1 MEDDVDIYADLPS
14 LDLIPVKN
22 DQDCN
27 CKELKKELDS
37 LASKLENM
45 QKIKT
50 NLEKNLSS
58 LLKTAKAEISRKDKM
73 INDLRKQL
81 DDVTFR
87 RSNRSEA
94 SGSSTH
100 RLPRQ
105 HSAKYENVPWTHS
118 QESETE
124 SHEIQFHHDD
134 YKSRKPQTDVNRIP
148 TLFGERLQKRLME
161 NEEEEKKQKAMLK
174 LVVEVK
180 SADIP
185 ENNVVENDKEIGS
198 QFGTND
204 NNESNIERCSNS
216 EPPDR
221 EPYKKKRTNEEDD
234 TRRHKRLKMEN
245 NEDKTTTEDTDHNY
259 LTRYAVTDNSAQ
271 YENKDGPVKFENR
284 PNAGHSFK
292 KEEISFYTGRRASSE
307 YRDTKQDRNCT
318 NGWRS
323 YSKNNSTK
331 DHDSS
336 NVKNDLVD
344 GLRNSRTS
352 NYVSERFNIGYKKNE
367 YSHRHSPPRRRS
379 YSRSRSDYESSS
391 SHRLRE
397 RSSRTYREKKYDDY
411 ISRGLKIYS
420 QLCMQQQFD
429 QDCNCKELKKELDSL
444 SSKLENMQKIKT
456 NLEKNLSSLLKTA
469 KAEISRKDKMI
480 NDLRKQLDDV
490 TFRRSNRREA
500 SGSSTHRLPRQHS
513 AKYENVPWTHS
524 QENET
529 ESHEI
534 QFHHDDY
541 KSRKPQTDVNRI
553 PTLFGERL
561 QKRLMENEEEEKKQK
576 AMLKVVVEVKS
587 ADIPEN
593 NVVENDKEIG
603 SQFGTNDNNESN
615 IERCSNSEP
624 PDRESYK
631 KKRTNEEDDTRGH
644 KRLKME
650 NNEDKTTTEET
661 DRNYLTRYAVTDNS
675 AQYENKDG
683 PVKFENRPNA
693 EHSFKKEEVS
703 FYTGRRASSEY
714 RDTKQDRNCTNGWR
728 SYSKNNSTKDHDS
741 SNVKNDL
748 VDGLRNSRTSNYV
761 SERINNGYKKNE
773 YSHRHSP
780 PRRRSYSRSRSDYES
795 SSSNRLRSSRTYRE
809 KKYDDYIY
817 DSRYKNERLKKNRES
832 EESDGKTRYRRGER
846 DVLRDRSR
854 YLSDVEDRESSS
866 SYKNKKYENHRI
878 KKETENVLNDKKL
891 HESNKA
897 AAETNS
903 RKSSSRTNSAG
914 KNIEHKEKNE
924 SKIKSKNSIEN
935 TSVCVAMKD
944 LEEGEILDSPEN
956 KNNSIKISDENNV
969 KSVSVEDKNEDI
981 SVNVFID
988 DKSIRFKND
997 VNSTEVADIS
1007 TKKIEV
1013 APYLQQNLYN
1023 CRKNEDTCKSHINKD
1038 LMDSVAQNIGAIE
1051 QVHDSDID
1059 DNDKNDA
1066 DKTSND
1072 FITDTITETVVT
1084 ETAVTETAVIE
1095 TAVAEIAV
1103 TETAIIET
1111 AESAKIKETTA
1122 DIENVT
1128 KIKELDDSSDQ
1139 FESATK
1145 KEEIDNPNIES
1156 VVEITEVNNFNID
1169 NSIHEIDG
1177 DELKTST
1184 AKFVT
1189 KVEAV
1194 LNCDIEDRDKSQ
1206 APIESETFHQTSSKS
1221 NVETCLNDHN
1231 YVQSPSIDV
1240 SDLGATKKS
1249 PLKSECGEAVPETTT
1264 TSKET
1269 KAEKTINVQ
1278 SVNSVKR
1285 TVSSTVKNKKDQQ
1298 SKGILISHRRKAVI
1312 LSDSNASMTVL
1323 MNANV
1328 AKTSSIIN
1336 NCNDNDSTL
1345 KPRACKIS
1353 RVTAK
1358 TCK

>member
-14 LDLIPVKN
+14 LDLNPVKN

-100 RLPRQ
+100 RLPHQ
-105 HSAKYENVPWTHS
+105 HTAKYENVPSTHS

-124 SHEIQFHHDD
+124 SHEIQFHHDE

-161 NEEEEKKQKAMLK
+161 SEEEEKKQKEMLK
-174 LVVEVK
+174 L
-180 SADIP
+180 
-185 ENNVVENDKEIGS
+185 G
-198 QFGTND
+198 
-204 NNESNIERCSNS
+204 
-216 EPPDR
+216 
-221 EPYKKKRTNEEDD
+221 
-234 TRRHKRLKMEN
+234 
-245 NEDKTTTEDTDHNY
+245 
-259 LTRYAVTDNSAQ
+259 
-271 YENKDGPVKFENR
+271 
-284 PNAGHSFK
+284 
-292 KEEISFYTGRRASSE
+292 
-307 YRDTKQDRNCT
+307 
-318 NGWRS
+318 
-323 YSKNNSTK
+323 
-331 DHDSS
+331 
-336 NVKNDLVD
+336 
-344 GLRNSRTS
+344 
-352 NYVSERFNIGYKKNE
+352 
-367 YSHRHSPPRRRS
+367 
-379 YSRSRSDYESSS
+379 
-391 SHRLRE
+391 
-397 RSSRTYREKKYDDY
+397 
-411 ISRGLKIYS
+411 
-420 QLCMQQQFD
+420 
-429 QDCNCKELKKELDSL
+429 
-444 SSKLENMQKIKT
+444 
-456 NLEKNLSSLLKTA
+456 
-469 KAEISRKDKMI
+469 
-480 NDLRKQLDDV
+480 
-490 TFRRSNRREA
+490 
-500 SGSSTHRLPRQHS
+500 
-513 AKYENVPWTHS
+513 
-524 QENET
+524 
-529 ESHEI
+529 
-534 QFHHDDY
+534 
-541 KSRKPQTDVNRI
+541 
-553 PTLFGERL
+553 
-561 QKRLMENEEEEKKQK
+561 
-576 AMLKVVVEVKS
+576 VEVKS

-631 KKRTNEEDDTRGH
+631 KKRTNEEDDTRRH

-661 DRNYLTRYAVTDNS
+661 DYNYLTQYPVTDNS

-693 EHSFKKEEVS
+693 GHSFKKEEVP
-703 FYTGRRASSEY
+703 FCTGRRASSEY
-714 RDTKQDRNCTNGWR
+714 RDTKQDRSCANGWR
-728 SYSKNNSTKDHDS
+728 SDSKNNSTKDHDS

-748 VDGLRNSRTSNYV
+748 VDSLRNSRTSNYV
-761 SERINNGYKKNE
+761 SERFNNGYKKNE

-795 SSSNRLRSSRTYRE
+795 SSSHRLRERSSRTYRE
-809 KKYDDYIY
+809 KKHDDYIY
-817 DSRYKNERLKKNRES
+817 DSRYKNERLKKNHES

-854 YLSDVEDRESSS
+854 YSSDRESSS
-866 SYKNKKYENHRI
+866 SYKNKN
-878 KKETENVLNDKKL
+878 
-891 HESNKA
+891 
-897 AAETNS
+897 TNQ
-903 RKSSSRTNSAG
+903 
-914 KNIEHKEKNE
+914 
-924 SKIKSKNSIEN
+924 
-935 TSVCVAMKD
+935 
-944 LEEGEILDSPEN
+944 L
-956 KNNSIKISDENNV
+956 
-969 KSVSVEDKNEDI
+969 
-981 SVNVFID
+981 
-988 DKSIRFKND
+988 
-997 VNSTEVADIS
+997 EVADIS

-1013 APYLQQNLYN
+1013 APYLQQNLKDCGEAIQLSSSKNDEIYN

-1066 DKTSND
+1066 DKTSKD
-1072 FITDTITETVVT
+1072 FITDAITETVVT
-1084 ETAVTETAVIE
+1084 ETAVTETAVTETAVIE
-1095 TAVAEIAV
+1095 TAVTEIAV
-1103 TETAIIET
+1103 TETAITET
-1111 AESAKIKETTA
+1111 AESVKIKETTA
-1122 DIENVT
+1122 DIESVT
-1128 KIKELDDSSDQ
+1128 KIKESDDSNNQ

-1145 KEEIDNPNIES
+1145 IDIPNIES

-1169 NSIHEIDG
+1169 NSIHKIDG

-1184 AKFVT
+1184 AKVVT

-1206 APIESETFHQTSSKS
+1206 APIESETFHQMSSKS

-1264 TSKET
+1264 TTTSKET
-1269 KAEKTINVQ
+1269 KAEKINVQ

-1323 MNANV
+1323 MNAN
-1328 AKTSSIIN
+1328 
-1336 NCNDNDSTL
+1336 
-1345 KPRACKIS
+1345 
-1353 RVTAK
+1353 
-1358 TCK
+1358 

>member
-1 MEDDVDIYADLPS
+1 
-14 LDLIPVKN
+14 
-22 DQDCN
+22 
-27 CKELKKELDS
+27 
-37 LASKLENM
+37 M

-105 HSAKYENVPWTHS
+105 HTAKYENVPSTHS

-124 SHEIQFHHDD
+124 SHEIQFHHDE
-134 YKSRKPQTDVNRIP
+134 YKSKKPQTDVNRIP

-161 NEEEEKKQKAMLK
+161 SEEEEKKQKEMLK
-174 LVVEVK
+174 LGVEVK

-204 NNESNIERCSNS
+204 NNKSNIERCSNS

-221 EPYKKKRTNEEDD
+221 ESYKKKRTNEEDD

-245 NEDKTTTEDTDHNY
+245 NEDKTTTEETDYNY
-259 LTRYAVTDNSAQ
+259 LTQYPVTDNSAQ
-271 YENKDGPVKFENR
+271 YENKDGAVKFENR
-284 PNAGHSFK
+284 PNAGYSFK
-292 KEEISFYTGRRASSE
+292 KEEVPFCTGRRASSE
-307 YRDTKQDRNCT
+307 YRDTKQDRSCT

-323 YSKNNSTK
+323 DSKNNSTK

-344 GLRNSRTS
+344 SLRNSRTS
-352 NYVSERFNIGYKKNE
+352 NYVSERFNNGYKKNE

-397 RSSRTYREKKYDDY
+397 RSSRTYREKK
-411 ISRGLKIYS
+411 
-420 QLCMQQQFD
+420 
-429 QDCNCKELKKELDSL
+429 
-444 SSKLENMQKIKT
+444 
-456 NLEKNLSSLLKTA
+456 
-469 KAEISRKDKMI
+469 
-480 NDLRKQLDDV
+480 
-490 TFRRSNRREA
+490 
-500 SGSSTHRLPRQHS
+500 H
-513 AKYENVPWTHS
+513 
-524 QENET
+524 
-529 ESHEI
+529 
-534 QFHHDDY
+534 
-541 KSRKPQTDVNRI
+541 
-553 PTLFGERL
+553 
-561 QKRLMENEEEEKKQK
+561 
-576 AMLKVVVEVKS
+576 
-587 ADIPEN
+587 
-593 NVVENDKEIG
+593 
-603 SQFGTNDNNESN
+603 
-615 IERCSNSEP
+615 
-624 PDRESYK
+624 
-631 KKRTNEEDDTRGH
+631 
-644 KRLKME
+644 
-650 NNEDKTTTEET
+650 
-661 DRNYLTRYAVTDNS
+661 
-675 AQYENKDG
+675 
-683 PVKFENRPNA
+683 
-693 EHSFKKEEVS
+693 
-703 FYTGRRASSEY
+703 
-714 RDTKQDRNCTNGWR
+714 
-728 SYSKNNSTKDHDS
+728 
-741 SNVKNDL
+741 
-748 VDGLRNSRTSNYV
+748 
-761 SERINNGYKKNE
+761 
-773 YSHRHSP
+773 
-780 PRRRSYSRSRSDYES
+780 
-795 SSSNRLRSSRTYRE
+795 
-809 KKYDDYIY
+809 DDYIY
-817 DSRYKNERLKKNRES
+817 DSRYKNERLKKNHES

-854 YLSDVEDRESSS
+854 YSSDRESSS

-891 HESNKA
+891 HEGNKA

-914 KNIEHKEKNE
+914 KNVEHKEKNE

-956 KNNSIKISDENNV
+956 KNNSIKISKDNKMEENDV

-981 SVNVFID
+981 SVNVFVD

-997 VNSTEVADIS
+997 VNSTNQLEVADIS

-1013 APYLQQNLYN
+1013 LPYLQQNLKDCGEAIQLSSSKNDEIYN

-1066 DKTSND
+1066 DKTSKD
-1072 FITDTITETVVT
+1072 FITDAITETVVT
-1084 ETAVTETAVIE
+1084 ETAVTETAVTETAVIE
-1095 TAVAEIAV
+1095 TAVTEIAV
-1103 TETAIIET
+1103 TETAITET

-1122 DIENVT
+1122 DIESVT
-1128 KIKELDDSSDQ
+1128 KIKESDDSSNQ

-1145 KEEIDNPNIES
+1145 IDIPNIES

-1169 NSIHEIDG
+1169 NSIHKIDG

-1184 AKFVT
+1184 AKVVT

-1206 APIESETFHQTSSKS
+1206 APIESETFHQMSSKS

-1249 PLKSECGEAVPETTT
+1249 PLKSECGEAVPETTTT

-1336 NCNDNDSTL
+1336 NCSDNDSTL

>member
-1 MEDDVDIYADLPS
+1 
-14 LDLIPVKN
+14 
-22 DQDCN
+22 
-27 CKELKKELDS
+27 
-37 LASKLENM
+37 
-45 QKIKT
+45 
-50 NLEKNLSS
+50 
-58 LLKTAKAEISRKDKM
+58 M

-105 HSAKYENVPWTHS
+105 HTAKYENVPSTHS

-161 NEEEEKKQKAMLK
+161 NEEEEKKQKAILK
-174 LVVEVK
+174 L
-180 SADIP
+180 
-185 ENNVVENDKEIGS
+185 G
-198 QFGTND
+198 
-204 NNESNIERCSNS
+204 
-216 EPPDR
+216 
-221 EPYKKKRTNEEDD
+221 
-234 TRRHKRLKMEN
+234 
-245 NEDKTTTEDTDHNY
+245 
-259 LTRYAVTDNSAQ
+259 
-271 YENKDGPVKFENR
+271 
-284 PNAGHSFK
+284 
-292 KEEISFYTGRRASSE
+292 
-307 YRDTKQDRNCT
+307 
-318 NGWRS
+318 
-323 YSKNNSTK
+323 
-331 DHDSS
+331 
-336 NVKNDLVD
+336 
-344 GLRNSRTS
+344 
-352 NYVSERFNIGYKKNE
+352 
-367 YSHRHSPPRRRS
+367 
-379 YSRSRSDYESSS
+379 
-391 SHRLRE
+391 
-397 RSSRTYREKKYDDY
+397 
-411 ISRGLKIYS
+411 
-420 QLCMQQQFD
+420 
-429 QDCNCKELKKELDSL
+429 
-444 SSKLENMQKIKT
+444 
-456 NLEKNLSSLLKTA
+456 
-469 KAEISRKDKMI
+469 
-480 NDLRKQLDDV
+480 
-490 TFRRSNRREA
+490 
-500 SGSSTHRLPRQHS
+500 
-513 AKYENVPWTHS
+513 
-524 QENET
+524 
-529 ESHEI
+529 
-534 QFHHDDY
+534 
-541 KSRKPQTDVNRI
+541 
-553 PTLFGERL
+553 
-561 QKRLMENEEEEKKQK
+561 
-576 AMLKVVVEVKS
+576 VEVKS

-631 KKRTNEEDDTRGH
+631 KKRTNEEDDTRRR
-644 KRLKME
+644 KRLKIE

-661 DRNYLTRYAVTDNS
+661 DYNYLTRYAVTDNS

-693 EHSFKKEEVS
+693 GHSFKKEVP
-703 FYTGRRASSEY
+703 FCTGRRASSEY
-714 RDTKQDRNCTNGWR
+714 RDTKQDRSCTNGWR
-728 SYSKNNSTKDHDS
+728 SDSKNNSTKDHDS

-748 VDGLRNSRTSNYV
+748 VDSLRNSRTSNYV
-761 SERINNGYKKNE
+761 SERFNNSYKKNE
-773 YSHRHSP
+773 YGHRHSP

-795 SSSNRLRSSRTYRE
+795 SSSHRLRERSSRTYRE

-817 DSRYKNERLKKNRES
+817 DSRYKNERLKKNYES

-854 YLSDVEDRESSS
+854 YSSDVEDRESSS

-878 KKETENVLNDKKL
+878 KKEKENVLNDKKL

-914 KNIEHKEKNE
+914 KIIEHKEKNE

-956 KNNSIKISDENNV
+956 KNNSIKISKDNKMEENNV

-981 SVNVFID
+981 SVSVFID

-997 VNSTEVADIS
+997 VNSTNQLEVADIS
-1007 TKKIEV
+1007 TKEIEV
-1013 APYLQQNLYN
+1013 APYLQQNLKDCGEVIQLSSSKNDEIYN

-1059 DNDKNDA
+1059 GNDKNDA
-1066 DKTSND
+1066 DKTSKD
-1072 FITDTITETVVT
+1072 FIIDTITETVVT
-1084 ETAVTETAVIE
+1084 ETAVTETAVTETAVIE
-1095 TAVAEIAV
+1095 TAVTEIAI
-1103 TETAIIET
+1103 TET
-1111 AESAKIKETTA
+1111 AESAKIKEMTA
-1122 DIENVT
+1122 DIESVT
-1128 KIKELDDSSDQ
+1128 KIKELDDSSNQ

-1169 NSIHEIDG
+1169 NSIHKIDG

-1184 AKFVT
+1184 AKVVA

-1206 APIESETFHQTSSKS
+1206 APIESETFHQMSSKS

-1264 TSKET
+1264 TTTSKET

-1278 SVNSVKR
+1278 SVNSVNR

-1298 SKGILISHRRKAVI
+1298 SKGILISHRRKAVT

-1323 MNANV
+1323 MNTNT
-1328 AKTSSIIN
+1328 AKTSSVIK

-1345 KPRACKIS
+1345 KPRACKTS

-1358 TCK
+1358 TTCK